1 MESWLRSIGRN
12 LPGIAAVYDL
22 RLSRGMLQEIIYRV
36 SEAIAP
42 IYESRFLDPRV
53 DFSTY
58 LLRLVAKIDLG
69 KFGFVVL
76 ASHSLIFR

>member
-1 MESWLRSIGRN
+1 
-12 LPGIAAVYDL
+12 
-22 RLSRGMLQEIIYRV
+22 MLQEIIYRV